1 MDSPNTT
8 PSSLPATAEPSR
20 PVEPKQSPVLKIHM
34 WPKTLVFYPVA
45 LCALVFAVV
54 GYFFGAYPVEKEIK
68 KIVIERAEKLRAGT
82 DSERTE
88 REQIIALAERLVQ
101 GQQVDKVMGWIFFIV
116 LAGALFALCIDTEVR
131 WALIW
136 FVSSI
141 SVILLLMLANHH
153 FKFLPEFI
161 GQLLT
166 FDPAAKPQFYAGITC
181 VWLILYGISLL
192 IIRFHFVRIERNE
205 VFVTHGL
212 LEGQRRYPTLQMKYE
227 KDVTD
232 VFEYYLPFVRAGKL
246 ILSFPNGDK
255 IFLDNVRNIDRVI
268 QNLNELSSELKV
280 GLR

>member
-1 MDSPNTT
+1 MDSPSPAPA
-8 PSSLPATAEPSR
+8 PSPETKPAAPAAN
-20 PVEPKQSPVLKIHM
+20 PVLKIHM

-45 LCALVFAVV
+45 LCAMICAVV
-54 GYFFGAYPVEKEIK
+54 GYLFGAYPAEKEIK
-68 KIVIERAEKLRAGT
+68 RIVIERAEKIKAGT
-82 DSERTE
+82 DSERTDRDE
-88 REQIIALAERLVQ
+88 IIELAGRLVK

-116 LAGALFALCIDTEVR
+116 LAGALFALCIDTEIR

-141 SVILLLMLANHH
+141 TVILLLMLANYH
-153 FKFLPEFI
+153 FRFLPEFI
-161 GQLLT
+161 GRILT
-166 FDPAAKPQFYAGITC
+166 FDPAAKPQFYAGISV
-181 VWLILYGISLL
+181 VWLILYVISLF
-192 IIRFHFVRIERNE
+192 IIRFHFVKIERNE

-255 IFLDNVRNIDRVI
+255 IILDNVRNIDRVI
-268 QNLNELSSELKV
+268 EDLNALSSELKV
-280 GLR
+280 EMR